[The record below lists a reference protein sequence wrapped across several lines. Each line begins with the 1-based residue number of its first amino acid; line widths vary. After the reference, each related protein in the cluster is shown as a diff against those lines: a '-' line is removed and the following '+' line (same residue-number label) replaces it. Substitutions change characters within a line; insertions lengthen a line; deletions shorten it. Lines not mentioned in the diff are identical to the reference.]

1 MDSGIY
7 WSMIETKE
15 VYSKN
20 RLSKHV
26 YSRKNAFYGD
36 MSICITTLALPIR
49 RTFEYSRTNQGFD
62 STNLWRHMIR
72 RIHDSAS
79 NIRIFGFD
87 RIKMP
92 FTEFGPDG
100 NRTYIILYVDD
111 LLIMSEDSDELAN
124 LKLELSIRF

>member
-20 RLSKHV
+20 RFSKHV

-49 RTFEYSRTNQGFD
+49 RTFEYSRTNQRFD

-92 FTEFGPDG
+92 FTDVNHLISVLSNLQHSTHGIWP
-100 NRTYIILYVDD
+100 IINN
-111 LLIMSEDSDELAN
+111 A
-124 LKLELSIRF
+124 K